1 MRNYV
6 AYYRVS
12 TKAQGQSGLGLE
24 AQRAAVRRFV
34 KPGEA
39 ILEEFTE
46 VESGKRDGRE
56 QLRAAIAHAK
66 RARATLLIAK
76 LDRLSRNAGF
86 IFALRDSGA
95 DFVCADMP
103 EANTLT
109 IGIFAVLAQH
119 ERELI
124 SQRTRAAL
132 QAKRE
137 QGYKLGS
144 PQNLDEAARQ
154 KGLEVRQRNAASNK
168 ANRQASRLVRIYR
181 EQGYTFQRIADEL
194 NAEGYLTRHGRP
206 FRRGTVH
213 YLFGKGTGRGPQ
225 REEPPIL

>member
-1 MRNYV
+1 MGNYV

-24 AQRAAVRRFV
+24 AQRAAVRRFA
-34 KPGEA
+34 KAGEE

-56 QLRAAIAHAK
+56 QLRAAIALAK
-66 RARATLLIAK
+66 ARQATLLIAK

-86 IFALRDSGA
+86 IFTLRDSGA

-124 SQRTRAAL
+124 SSRTKAAL

-137 QGYKLGS
+137 QGFKLGS
-144 PQNLDEAARQ
+144 PQNLDVAARQ

-181 EQGYTFQRIADEL
+181 EQGYTFQQIADEL
-194 NAEGYLTRHGRP
+194 NGEGYLTRHGKP
-206 FRRGTVH
+206 FRRGMVY
-213 YLFGKGTGRGPQ
+213 YLYGKSCSQ
-225 REEPPIL
+225 REESPLL

>member
-24 AQRAAVRRFV
+24 AQRTAVRRFI
-34 KPGEA
+34 KTGEE

-46 VESGKRDGRE
+46 VESGKRDSRR
-56 QLRAAIAHAK
+56 QLQAAIALAK
-66 RARATLLIAK
+66 SRQATLLIAK

-86 IFALRDSGA
+86 IFTLRDSGA

-132 QAKRE
+132 QAKKE
-137 QGYKLGS
+137 QGFQLGS
-144 PQNLDEAARQ
+144 PQNLTEEARQ
-154 KGLEVRQRNAASNK
+154 KGLETRQQNALSNK
-168 ANRQASRLVRIYR
+168 ANRQASRLVKIYR

-194 NAEGYLTRHGRP
+194 NGEGYLTRNGKA
-206 FRRGTVH
+206 FRKGTVH
-213 YLFGKGTGRGPQ
+213 FLYKKDIAPAS
-225 REEPPIL
+225 